1 MENASKALIIA
12 GAILLA
18 ILIIALGVFIFNQA
32 SDTANTDQMASTEA
46 DAHNRTF
53 QNYEGSGKK
62 GSQVNALIDEIRKNN
77 QTCDAHE
84 LIELQFANVTGATTI
99 TPTASDRKS
108 SAYSVAKAAI
118 DTNEVYTISIED
130 FRKEGPYAGWIIK
143 MKVTGTA
150 GGVTP

>member
-32 SDTANTDQMASTEA
+32 SDTANTDQLVSTKA

-62 GSQVNALIDEIRKNN
+62 GSQVNSLIDEIRKNN
-77 QTCDAHE
+77 QTCDADE
-84 LIELQFANVTGATTI
+84 LITLEFTGVTGVTTI
-99 TPTASDRKS
+99 TPTESNRQA
-108 SAYSVAKAAI
+108 SAYSTAKAKI
-118 DTNEVYTISIED
+118 DTNEVYTISIEEFQD
-130 FRKEGPYAGWIIK
+130 DGPYAGWITK
-143 MKVTGTA
+143 MKVTKETA
-150 GGVTP
+150 AP

>member
-32 SDTANTDQMASTEA
+32 SDTANTDQLVSIEA
-46 DAHNRTF
+46 DSHNRTF

-62 GSQVNALIDEIRKNN
+62 GSQVNSLIDEIRKNN
-77 QTCDAHE
+77 QTCDEDE
-84 LIELQFANVTGATTI
+84 LIELEFEGVGTLTTI
-99 TPTASDRKS
+99 TPTVSDRKA
-108 SAYSVAKAAI
+108 SAYSAAKAII

-130 FRKEGPYAGWIIK
+130 FQEDEPYAGWIIK
-143 MKVTGTA
+143 MKVKKD
-150 GGVTP
+150 TP